1 VRALVA
7 SLAAGL
13 ILAGCSSSSD
23 ETAAKRGAG
32 GGGGSGS
39 SSSGSLRLERVV
51 SGLDSPLYV
60 TTEPGETSPL
70 YVVLQVGEIVV
81 VEDGAVRPEPFL
93 DIRDEVASGGEQ
105 GLLSFAF
112 DPDYRKNRRLYVD
125 YTDVSGNTRVIQYKA
140 TEDGR
145 RVDES
150 TARGLLEVDQ
160 PYANHN
166 GGQLAFDGAGRLYV
180 GMGDGGTPPD
190 GGGASLG
197 DPQNHAQDLDSRLG
211 KLLRIDPLRAGAEWQ
226 IVGLGLRNP
235 WRFSFDR
242 RNGNLWIGDVGAGS
256 SEEIDRRPKRLI
268 GTLANYGWSHYE
280 GRLVYNSRIGLR
292 SGKVVGPVY
301 VYSHGASS
309 CGVIGGYVYR
319 GARMPVARGRYFL
332 GDLCTGVIWG
342 LQLGRRGVPTGAK
355 DFAGRVQGL
364 SSFGED
370 ARGELYATSL
380 DTGAVY
386 RLAG

>member
-1 VRALVA
+1 VWLFREDHGDSIVVGVLRWGLLAVVLLLALP
-7 SLAAGL
+7 
-13 ILAGCSSSSD
+13 
-23 ETAAKRGAG
+23 
-32 GGGGSGS
+32 GSGS
-39 SSSGSLRLERVV
+39 AETAVRLGTFRPIASGF
-51 SGLDSPLYV
+51 DSPTYITAAPGDPGTLYV
-60 TTEPGETSPL
+60 IEQPGRIRT
-70 YVVLQVGEIVV
+70 
-81 VEDGAVRPEPFL
+81 VRSGRITATFL
-93 DIRDEVASGGEQ
+93 DIRGRVLAEGER
-105 GLLSFAF
+105 GLLSMAF
-112 DPDYRKNRRLYVD
+112 HPRYAQNRLFYVD
-125 YTDVSGNTRVIQYKA
+125 YTDLAGDTHVVELAAPNGVA
-140 TEDGR
+140 DL
-145 RVDES
+145 S
-150 TARGLLEVDQ
+150 TARELLSVDQ

-370 ARGELYATSL
+370 ARGELYAVGL
-380 DTGAVY
+380 DGVLYAL
-386 RLAG
+386 R